1 MKKTALPT
9 IPSGKRKPLPISNP
23 NRLGTQPLGSMEA
36 AAAQLT
42 PGAVQAIA
50 NGAVCAAL
58 QPVLQVLEV
67 RRVATTKSG
76 DASASAN
83 PTPSE
88 RERYRL
94 ILSDGVDA
102 HQAILATAFNPFV
115 RDGTLRKG
123 TIVHLNEFICD
134 TIRDK
139 R

>member
-1 MKKTALPT
+1 
-9 IPSGKRKPLPISNP
+9 
-23 NRLGTQPLGSMEA
+23 ME

-42 PGAVQAIA
+42 PGAIQAIA
-50 NGAVCAAL
+50 NGAVPAAL

-67 RRVATTKSG
+67 CRIATTKSVN
-76 DASASAN
+76 ASAN
-83 PTPSE
+83 PNPIPSE

-94 ILSDGVDA
+94 ILSDGVNA

-115 RDGTLRKG
+115 RDGTLRAG

>member
-1 MKKTALPT
+1 
-9 IPSGKRKPLPISNP
+9 
-23 NRLGTQPLGSMEA
+23 ME

-50 NGAVCAAL
+50 NGAVPAAL

-67 RRVATTKSG
+67 CRIATTKSG
-76 DASASAN
+76 NSSAN
-83 PTPSE
+83 PIPSE

-94 ILSDGVDA
+94 ILSDGVNA
-102 HQAILATAFNPFV
+102 HQAILATAFNPLI
-115 RDGTLRKG
+115 RDGTLRAG

>member
-1 MKKTALPT
+1 MPT
-9 IPSGKRKPLPISNP
+9 ISSGKGNRSYFESNISP
-23 NRLGTQPLGSMEA
+23 RQPALRFDSME

-42 PGAVQAIA
+42 PGAIQAIA
-50 NGAVCAAL
+50 NGAVPAAL
-58 QPVLQVLEV
+58 QPVLQVLQV
-67 RRVATTKSG
+67 CRIATAKSVN
-76 DASASAN
+76 ASAN
-83 PTPSE
+83 PNPIPSE

-94 ILSDGVDA
+94 ILSDGVNA

-115 RDGTLRKG
+115 RDGTLRAG